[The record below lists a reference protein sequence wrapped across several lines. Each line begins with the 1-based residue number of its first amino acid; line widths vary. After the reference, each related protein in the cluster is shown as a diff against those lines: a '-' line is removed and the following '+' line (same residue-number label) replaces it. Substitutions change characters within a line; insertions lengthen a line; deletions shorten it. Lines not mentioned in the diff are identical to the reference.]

1 MSTIISLVVYGDA
14 QPAGSK
20 KAYTPKGAR
29 FPVVVDANP
38 RAAGWKTQIGQAC
51 ANHYGGVFL
60 DGALE
65 MTMRFYKPRPQGH
78 FRTGKHAG
86 LLKDSAPLRP
96 ATAPD
101 ADKLARAV
109 LDGLQG
115 QLYRNDAQVVDMHAS
130 KHYGEP
136 ARVEIEVSVL
146 DRQTVGQEVLD
157 TQLALVA

>member
-1 MSTIISLVVYGDA
+1 VYGDA

-20 KAYTPKGAR
+20 KAYMRPGAR
-29 FPVVVDANP
+29 YPVVVDANSK
-38 RAAGWKTQIGQAC
+38 AAGWKKQIGRAC
-51 ANHYGGVFL
+51 AEQYGGSFL
-60 DGALE
+60 EGALE
-65 MTMRFYKPRPQGH
+65 MTVRFYKPRPQNH

-96 ATAPD
+96 TTAPD
-101 ADKLARAV
+101 VDKLVRSIF
-109 LDGLQG
+109 DGLQG

-130 KHYGEP
+130 KLYGEP

>member
-1 MSTIISLVVYGDA
+1 MTRVVLRVFGDT

-20 KAYTPKGAR
+20 KAFMPPGAR
-29 FPVVVDANP
+29 YPVVVDANP
-38 RAAGWKTQIGQAC
+38 KAAGWKKQIGRAC
-51 ANHYGGVFL
+51 AEQYGGPFL
-60 DGALE
+60 EGALA
-65 MTMRFYKPRPQGH
+65 MTIRFYKPRPQNH

-96 ATAPD
+96 TTAPD
-101 ADKLARAV
+101 VDKNARGV

-130 KHYGEP
+130 KHFGEP